1 MKITIKQEDI
11 TMRNINARAVRDPNG
26 PFRPQ
31 VIKDK
36 TKYTRKNKHKR
47 GIDT

>member
-1 MKITIKQEDI
+1 MKKYTIKQEDV
-11 TMRNINARAVRDPNG
+11 TRRCVNARAVTDPNG

-36 TKYTRKNKHKR
+36 TKYTRKDKHKK
-47 GIDT
+47 DY